1 MEQRGR
7 WPWKHWSLQR
17 RRGWVRLWL
26 KRRRGRRMGRRGEP
40 GERGGRR
47 RRKEANRSELGYGV
61 KRGDVAG
68 GNKELCRAPG
78 PGNLSSYFP
87 CKIQN
92 VILTTT
98 QRILEEWFSTSL
110 RSG

>member
-7 WPWKHWSLQR
+7 RRWKHRSLQR

-26 KRRRGRRMGRRGEP
+26 KRRRGQRMGRPGER

-47 RRKEANRSELGYGV
+47 RRKANRSELAYGV

-68 GNKELCRAPG
+68 GSKELCRAFG
-78 PGNLSSYFP
+78 PGNLSSYVP

-98 QRILEEWFSTSL
+98 QRILEE
-110 RSG
+110 